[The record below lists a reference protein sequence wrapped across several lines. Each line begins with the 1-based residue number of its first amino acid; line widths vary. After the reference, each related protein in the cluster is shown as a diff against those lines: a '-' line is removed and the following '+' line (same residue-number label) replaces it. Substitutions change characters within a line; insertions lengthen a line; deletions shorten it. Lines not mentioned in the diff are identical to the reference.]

1 MSEALH
7 LIGWLGGRGVLF
19 DAAQVESVVD
29 VGEIVPAPRAGA
41 GVRGL
46 TALRSR
52 VATVI
57 DSWELLDLPAPRGDR
72 RRAVTSVVDGQL
84 YAVLLDGMEDVAPV
98 RVAPLTPGA
107 ALGECWGAIAS
118 GAAVHAGEPMLVID
132 LPRMIA
138 RLTG

>member
-29 VGEIVPAPRAGA
+29 VGEIVPVPRAGA

-52 VATVI
+52 VATVV
-57 DSWELLDLPAPRGDR
+57 DSWELLGLPAPGGDR
-72 RRAVTSVVDGQL
+72 RRAVTSAVDGQL

-98 RVAPLTPGA
+98 RVAPLVPGV
-107 ALGECWGAIAS
+107 ALGERWGAIAS

-138 RLTG
+138 RLTD